1 MRIESPS
8 SLLTRFQLFEMASDK
23 SLVTF
28 DHLRQLYTE
37 YRQTKD
43 LDEKGLFFS
52 EQCHQICR
60 SDPSYAARERAT
72 IVQYLRE
79 SGPLVARILRDAG
92 QLGAD
97 EAVGSNTKAN
107 YYTIRPLA
115 AEEAHDFGT
124 VEHVAPA
131 GYKSVAELQ
140 SQAATEKWEGVMV
153 DMWSDDG
160 DGKGFMAKAK
170 YWWRLEDVE
179 DNGGTWRQTLHD
191 ILYLGVRDGT
201 EGTDG
206 GILIQDI

>member
-1 MRIESPS
+1 
-8 SLLTRFQLFEMASDK
+8 MASDK
-23 SLVTF
+23 SSGTF
-28 DHLRQLYTE
+28 EHLRQLYAE
-37 YRQTKD
+37 YRRTND
-43 LDEKGLFFS
+43 LDEKGLFYS
-52 EQCHQICR
+52 EQVHQICR

-72 IVQYLRE
+72 IVRYLRE

-124 VEHVAPA
+124 VEHITPA
-131 GYKSVAELQ
+131 GYESVAELQ
-140 SQAATEKWEGVMV
+140 GQAAAENWEGVKV

-160 DGKGFMAKAK
+160 DGKGLMVKAK
-170 YWWRLEDVE
+170 YWWRLENAEKD
-179 DNGGTWRQTLHD
+179 GGTWRQILHD

-206 GILIQDI
+206 GILIQDV